1 MPSDFD
7 EDFFPPSNYTPES
20 PEPAAPQHPLP
31 FPLDGVDLLSPP
43 GFVGRVARWIEAQ
56 SRRPRRNLAV
66 AAALTATGN
75 IGGLHFTDDL
85 DGVTCNLF
93 TFCVA
98 GSRTGKEAI
107 QQAVTEIHRVAGIA
121 AATHGSIKSEQE
133 IVRNLTRHQASLY
146 VIDEIG
152 ILLQKIKN
160 AQKKGGAAY
169 LDGVIGILM
178 SAYSKADG
186 YMLLTGDA
194 KEDVR
199 KALTGEISGLKK
211 RIDEGDHVHGAEK
224 RLADLERTL
233 NGLDNG
239 LERPFLS
246 MIGFTTPVTFDDLV
260 DYQSATNGFIGRS
273 LLFNERDTAP
283 RSKPGFRKMKMP
295 MTLEAAISQIGGSG
309 EYDSQ
314 VKAGRVE
321 SYADLQKIRTDQD
334 ASEMLAKSLD
344 WFEDFAEAQKGQSG
358 LEALSLGAYEI
369 VSKVSLI
376 LSLSDGIR
384 TAEHVRWAFAL
395 VRRDVDEKMRLVTA
409 NDRKDDD
416 PALALAA
423 RIANVIDGDGETVG
437 VIYNRLRGIPRP
449 KVDEALAK
457 MVERG
462 LVEAD
467 PVVNRFNKAKSVKY
481 RLVSG

>member
-1 MPSDFD
+1 MRSDFD
-7 EDFFPPSNYTPES
+7 EDFFPPSDHTPEA

-31 FPLDGVDLLSPP
+31 FSLDGIDLLSPP
-43 GFVGRVARWIEAQ
+43 GFVGRVSRWIEAQ

-66 AAALTATGN
+66 AAALTAVGN
-75 IGGLHFTDDL
+75 IGGLHYTDDL

-194 KEDVR
+194 KEEVR
-199 KALTGEISGLKK
+199 KALTGEISGLKR
-211 RIDEGDHVHGAEK
+211 RIDEGDAAPGTEK

-233 NGLDNG
+233 SCLDTG

-283 RSKPGFRKMKMP
+283 RSKPGFRKVKMP
-295 MTLEAAISQIGGSG
+295 ITLEAAIAQIGGSG
-309 EYDSQ
+309 EYDST

-321 SYADLQKIRTDQD
+321 NYADRIQIRTDKD
-334 ASEMLAKSLD
+334 AADMLAKCLD
-344 WFEDFAEAQKGQSG
+344 WFEDFADAQKGQSG

-369 VSKVSLI
+369 VSKVSTI
-376 LSLSDGIR
+376 LALSDGIR
-384 TAEHVRWAFAL
+384 TADHVRWAFAL

-416 PALALAA
+416 PALAMAA
-423 RIANVIDGDGETVG
+423 RIANVIDGDGETIG
-437 VIYNRLRGIPRP
+437 VIYNRLRGVARHKI
-449 KVDEALAK
+449 DEGLKA

-462 LVEAD
+462 IVTAE
-467 PVVNRFNKAKSVKY
+467 PIVNKFNKAKSVKY
-481 RLVSG
+481 RLIN